1 MSGHQPIAPRQP
13 RPGPTDRARPAA
25 SADRLPAPNV
35 RPAGD
40 MSRDYVAEMRAVID
54 AEATGTYVP
63 GVVAA
68 AIVEKLR
75 ETDPDMLSGWL
86 DAQAET
92 FIRQAINNRDNSQR
106 TAARHSRPRSAF
118 AKDAEAAEAGEPE
131 RLAGW
136 LSTRFTIGDGSR
148 KPLAEMGKE
157 DLLFVGDA
165 YDARARE
172 NKLTAAF
179 VRAIA
184 RKVKS
189 GTVADYFTDDAL
201 SVMWD
206 SLTSR

>member
-1 MSGHQPIAPRQP
+1 
-13 RPGPTDRARPAA
+13 
-25 SADRLPAPNV
+25 
-35 RPAGD
+35 
-40 MSRDYVAEMRAVID
+40 MSRDYAAEMRTVID

-75 ETDPDMLSGWL
+75 ETDNDLLSGWL

-92 FIRQAINNRDNSQR
+92 FVRQAINNRDNSQR
-106 TAARHSRPRSAF
+106 TAARHHRPRSVF
-118 AKDAEAAEAGEPE
+118 AADAEAAEAGEPE

-136 LSTRFTIGDGSR
+136 LTTRFTIEDGSR
-148 KPLAEMGKE
+148 KPLAEMGKD

-184 RKVKS
+184 RKVKT
-189 GTVADYFTDDAL
+189 GVVADHFTDEAL
-201 SVMWD
+201 TTMWS
-206 SLTSR
+206 SLTGR